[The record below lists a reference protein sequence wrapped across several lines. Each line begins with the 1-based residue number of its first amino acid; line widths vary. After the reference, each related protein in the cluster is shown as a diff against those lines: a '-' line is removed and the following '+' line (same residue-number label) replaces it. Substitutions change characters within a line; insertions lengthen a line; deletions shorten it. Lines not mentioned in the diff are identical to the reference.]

1 MSHKGLSEPHVLLA
15 SGNPRK
21 MIRNLSLIFSEE
33 QLGRIQG
40 AVNSEAALLYKL
52 AENHRDF
59 ALAIDASQWWQVI
72 SRLYYAAYNAR
83 RALTLIN
90 DGAFST
96 DASDHKN
103 VDGLPDGLQNKS
115 TYANKLKNLREDRNL
130 FDYSHL
136 ASEQDLMISVVDAK
150 GFVSAFMAEAHGF
163 LLERGVAV

>member
-59 ALAIDASQWWQVI
+59 ALAIDASQW
-72 SRLYYAAYNAR
+72 R
-83 RALTLIN
+83 
-90 DGAFST
+90 
-96 DASDHKN
+96 
-103 VDGLPDGLQNKS
+103 
-115 TYANKLKNLREDRNL
+115 
-130 FDYSHL
+130 
-136 ASEQDLMISVVDAK
+136 
-150 GFVSAFMAEAHGF
+150 
-163 LLERGVAV
+163 